1 MMGGRVELIRVNQ
14 NSCDGFDFDW
24 KSGFGPIEKK
34 GPPKRQ
40 SGRELTDSIAQFGGL
55 EDRNIPNIQSMN
67 DLRNANVDCLTL
79 GQYMQPTK
87 RHLKVVEYVTK
98 EHL

>member
-1 MMGGRVELIRVNQ
+1 MIRSRTWDFQLSPSGQVSGYRSKLGCQLLRGRVELIRVNQ

-55 EDRNIPNIQSMN
+55 EDQNIPNIQSMN
-67 DLRNANVDCLTL
+67 DLRIDS
-79 GQYMQPTK
+79 
-87 RHLKVVEYVTK
+87 
-98 EHL
+98 